1 MNEVEFGIEKM
12 TDILCAMHSDMRKM
26 MMMYDEENHNVK
38 KNQEVEREIG
48 ILTRIIEEIPI
59 IDEEELMHKERLL
72 ELRIWQLQ
80 DIINSEKYD
89 NHDDY
94 AEIIYQNRIEED
106 TWERLN
112 LLSNLYGL
120 LELENNDMKEN
131 VLERVKKVVFELEKM
146 GVEVEEALEHFEEVV
161 EIVKR
166 KGHI

>member
-1 MNEVEFGIEKM
+1 MEEYRIEEM
-12 TDILCAMHSDMRKM
+12 TDILCAIHSDMRKM
-26 MMMYDEENHNVK
+26 MMMYDKENHNVK

-48 ILTRIIEEIPI
+48 ILTTIIKEQPL

-72 ELRIWQLQ
+72 ELQIWQLQ

-120 LELENNDMKEN
+120 LELENNDTKEII
-131 VLERVKKVVFELEKM
+131 LKRVDKVVFELEKM

>member
-1 MNEVEFGIEKM
+1 MEEYRFEEM
-12 TDILCAMHSDMRKM
+12 TDILCAIHSDMRKM
-26 MMMYDEENHNVK
+26 MMMLDGDNRSMK

-48 ILTRIIEEIPI
+48 ILTTIIKEQPL

-72 ELRIWQLQ
+72 ELQIWQLQ

-112 LLSNLYGL
+112 LLSNLYGI
-120 LELENNDMKEN
+120 LELENNDTKEII
-131 VLERVKKVVFELEKM
+131 LKRVDKVVFELEEM